1 MCESGDETLKSYY
14 LYAFFKKEVARIFLR
29 TGKVVFLRIAI
40 PTGLRWH
47 LLFTVGFYDLF

>member
-1 MCESGDETLKSYY
+1 MCGSGDETLKSYY

-29 TGKVVFLRIAI
+29 TGEVVFLRIAI

-47 LLFTVGFYDLF
+47 LLFAVGFCDLF